1 MLCARINKQRPI
13 TSRSVRD
20 VAVAPAPR
28 QRPTCATLAD
38 AAKYATT
45 PNHVPRPITY
55 HAQSRTTPIR
65 SFPFRVGKRSDGR
78 CRPTLV
84 KFGTVWDKRLL
95 LAAKTKL
102 KSFRQR
108 GIFVRQ
114 DMSKD
119 ERLAAIA
126 RRTNAR
132 SQHSSAEVP
141 HKSSPHHP
149 LSSPNPSSHSFP
161 SSPVLF
167 GRS

>member
-1 MLCARINKQRPI
+1 MTIINNNSANIIFFGLPEGPLVSTKELVDEI
-13 TSRSVRD
+13 SSFLIGSVVGVKD
-20 VAVAPAPR
+20 
-28 QRPTCATLAD
+28 L
-38 AAKYATT
+38 
-45 PNHVPRPITY
+45 
-55 HAQSRTTPIR
+55 
-65 SFPFRVGKRSDGR
+65 FRVGKRSDGR

-167 GRS
+167 GPNNQD